1 MEDITYADHMHSK
14 EFAMNLIKNL
24 GEYHDC
30 YFRNYTLLLVDV
42 FENCKEM
49 CLELYHLDSAKFLSA
64 PGLS

>member
-14 EFAMNLIKNL
+14 EFAMTLIKNL
-24 GEYHDC
+24 REFYDC
-30 YFRNYTLLLVDV
+30 YFRNDTLLLVDV

-49 CLELYHLDSAKFLSA
+49 CLEIYHLDFAKFLSA